1 MASSGGA
8 GTKKVLVKIIIIGKS
23 AVGKTALLQKY
34 ITDTFQQDLK
44 STIGA
49 DFHTKELPLE
59 NKTITLQIWDT
70 AGQERFQSLGNAFYR
85 GADACIMVYDI
96 TDESSFDEIS
106 VWKKKFE
113 EQTSIEDPSQYPFL
127 LLGNKSDLKDQRR
140 VDTQKAQEYAARCSM
155 SFYET
160 SAKTGDNIKVAMEKI
175 ACEASEKP
183 TVPFFHEEV
192 VTMAFKQT
200 MDDADAEANSGGGC
214 ACELL

>member
-96 TDESSFDEIS
+96 TDESSFQEIPE
-106 VWKKKFE
+106 WKKKFE
-113 EQTSIEDPSQYPFL
+113 DQTNIEDPNQYPFL
-127 LLGNKSDLKDQRR
+127 LLGNKSDLEANRR
-140 VDTQKAQEYAARCSM
+140 VDRQKAQDYAARCSM

-160 SAKTGDNIKVAMEKI
+160 SAKDGTNIKTAMEKI

-192 VTMAFKQT
+192 VQMAFKQT
-200 MDDADAEANSGGGC
+200 NLEPEADANSAGGC